1 MPAHAPQGQALVFDS
16 STLIL
21 FLNDALPEDAAEVLN
36 ESVQAGL
43 ASISAIVRAEVLA
56 WGEHTAASLT
66 AAPALLDVC
75 HLVPVSAAIADEAA
89 RIRRETGLKLP
100 DALIAATALL
110 QRATLVTANGRDF
123 RRVPEL
129 ALIET

>member
-1 MPAHAPQGQALVFDS
+1 MPANVPQAQALVFDS

-21 FLNDALPEDAAEVLN
+21 FLNDALPEAAVELLN
-36 ESVQAGL
+36 VNLQSGL
-43 ASISAIVRAEVLA
+43 AFVSAIVRAEVLA
-56 WGEHTAASLT
+56 WREHSDASLT
-66 AAPALLDVC
+66 AARALLDVC
-75 HLVPVSAAIADEAA
+75 HLVPVSAAVADEAA

-110 QRATLVTANGRDF
+110 QPATLVTANGRDF

-129 ALIET
+129 VLIEI

>member
-1 MPAHAPQGQALVFDS
+1 MLCPRTPLK
-16 STLIL
+16 
-21 FLNDALPEDAAEVLN
+21 LN

-66 AAPALLDVC
+66 AARALLDVC

-100 DALIAATALL
+100 DALIAATAVL
-110 QRATLVTANGRDF
+110 QRATLVTANERDF